1 MNYQSQKAKRRS
13 RHNHLSNADMFSVLP
28 ESSKVSFRTLDVGN
42 NSINKKSRF
51 GVLKTTSPTFSGII
65 SSKETANPPP
75 NYQTLISLKKSAR
88 LLAKKFS
95 KTNTF
100 GDKITSNTTLG
111 TATDLETA

>member
-1 MNYQSQKAKRRS
+1 MSC
-13 RHNHLSNADMFSVLP
+13 NADMFSVLP
-28 ESSKVSFRTLDVGN
+28 ESSKVSFRTLAVATGN
-42 NSINKKSRF
+42 SSIKQKSKF
-51 GVLKTTSPTFSGII
+51 GVLTTTSPTFSGII
-65 SSKETANPPP
+65 SNKETANPPP

-100 GDKITSNTTLG
+100 DNKITSNTTLG